1 MRTKRTAKNQITLP
15 TSVVTEL
22 GNPEHFDVVVED
34 GRIVLTPV
42 SGQASDAVRRKLAE
56 LGVHESDINDAV
68 NWARQGE

>member
-42 SGQASDAVRRKLAE
+42 PGQASDAVRRKLAE
-56 LGVHESDINDAV
+56 LGVNESDINDAV

>member
-22 GNPEHFDVVVED
+22 GNPEHFEIALED
-34 GRIVLTPV
+34 GRIVLTPAP
-42 SGQASDAVRRKLAE
+42 SEAGDAVRRKLAE
-56 LGVHESDINDAV
+56 LDINESDIHDAV

>member
-15 TSVVTEL
+15 TAVVTEL
-22 GNPEHFDVVVED
+22 GNPEHFDIAVEA

-42 SGQASDAVRRKLAE
+42 PVAASDAVRRKLAE
-56 LGVHESDINDAV
+56 LDINESDIDDAV